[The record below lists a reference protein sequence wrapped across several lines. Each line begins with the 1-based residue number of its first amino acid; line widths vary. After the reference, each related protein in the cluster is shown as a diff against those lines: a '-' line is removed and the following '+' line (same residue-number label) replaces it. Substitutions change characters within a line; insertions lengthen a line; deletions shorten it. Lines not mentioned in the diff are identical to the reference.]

1 MHPEFSVQ
9 SYVNS
14 LLCSERDV
22 TKPALHGTWDTL
34 SFLKRVA
41 QCSYYKLLV
50 LANEVLVCKKN
61 LVNQKLQHGMWCEFC
76 LWFVVLRGVFL
87 HISYLISIIAP
98 VLDRA
103 TNIPSWARCIKYF
116 LCDVGFLG
124 PSQPHLC
131 LFDRIWLL
139 LFIQNMPKRWKSQW
153 TTKHA
158 GTQLTVKSCEVTLPQ
173 RVISMIWMASKMA
186 EAD

>member
-50 LANEVLVCKKN
+50 LANEVLVCKK
-61 LVNQKLQHGMWCEFC
+61 LFGKSKASAWYVVWL
-76 LWFVVLRGVFL
+76 LFVVLRGVFL
-87 HISYLISIIAP
+87 HISYLISIIVP

-103 TNIPSWARCIKYF
+103 TNIPSWARYIKYF

-124 PSQPHLC
+124 PSQPRLCFC

-153 TTKHA
+153 TTKHT
-158 GTQLTVKSCEVTLPQ
+158 GTQLTVKSCEVTLLH